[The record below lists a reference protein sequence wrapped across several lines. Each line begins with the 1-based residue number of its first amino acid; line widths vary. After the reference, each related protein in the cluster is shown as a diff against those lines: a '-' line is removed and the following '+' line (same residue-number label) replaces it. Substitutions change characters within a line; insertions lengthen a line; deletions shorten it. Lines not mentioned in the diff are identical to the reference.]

1 MAGVW
6 AIAVGTVVVHLAT
19 GWRYGFDRDELM
31 ALEDARHL
39 AWGYV
44 QYPPMTALFG
54 WMALKLFGTSLA
66 GFRFFAAVAQAV
78 ALVLTG
84 MMAKEICKAVAS
96 KDKKT
101 QHPGSKNKP
110 GAPGATRMRHPQDS
124 TSGEWAAVVA
134 AGAGV
139 PFCLGAGALMQ
150 YISFDYLCWVVVA
163 FGMVKVLTPVATE
176 DKKTQD
182 PGAKR
187 GPGTGRGGPQKAVPA
202 RALVSR
208 SGEKWWVVVGLGI
221 GLGVLAKYTMA
232 FLAVGV
238 AMGVLSTEA
247 RGFLRSAWLW
257 IGVLLSLVLA
267 LPNFLWQWQRGFPS
281 VQFLRFL
288 HTRDMSLGLT
298 DWFLPGQVEL
308 TLLAFPLALAGL
320 WFYFADE
327 DGAPWRAVGWMY
339 IAPLALLLIMRGRDY
354 YLAPAY
360 PMLYAAGAVWMERRW
375 SAFAKAT
382 AGQRVARG
390 AWREN
395 GRGEIGNSGP
405 GEKGGTVEKWN
416 SRTGKAA
423 RWMRRWLPAILVAD
437 AVVAGCV
444 ALPIMPVNSGW
455 WRLAAKV
462 DTVLPEEIGWPELVE
477 TVANIRDGLPQK
489 DRARLGILAANYGE
503 VGALNL
509 FGEKYGLPRAI
520 SGVNSSWERGYGNP
534 PPETVI
540 VLGFKKE
547 FLEQNF
553 SSCEL
558 AGHAWNRYGVANE
571 ETIEDPDIF
580 VCRGLKERWEE
591 FWPKV
596 KLFAKGGSRSETAL
610 FVLAAPCRINNEA
623 GLCGLGGCGTGRPA
637 VELGKADRQRICN
650 ICKGLSLILS
660 LLDDV

>member
-1 MAGVW
+1 MAGAW
-6 AIAVGTVVVHLAT
+6 AIAVGTVVVHVAT
-19 GWRYGFDRDELM
+19 GWRYGFNRDELM

-44 QYPPMTALFG
+44 QYPPMTAFFG
-54 WMALKLFGTSLA
+54 WIALKLFGTSLV
-66 GFRFFAAVAQAV
+66 GFRFFAAVAQAA

-84 MMAKEICKAVAS
+84 MMARKIAKAVPS

-101 QHPGSKNKP
+101 QDPGSTNEP
-110 GAPGATRMRHPQDS
+110 GAPGAERMAHPQDS

-163 FGMVKVLTPVATE
+163 YGMVRVLTPAARE
-176 DKKTQD
+176 DKKPQD
-182 PGAKR
+182 PGSKGELRA
-187 GPGTGRGGPQKAVPA
+187 PSGRPREAVPT
-202 RALVSR
+202 RAVVSR
-208 SGEKWWVVVGLGI
+208 SGETWWVAIGSGI
-221 GLGVLAKYTMA
+221 GLGMLAKYTMA

-238 AMGVLSTEA
+238 VVGVLSTEA
-247 RGFLRSAWLW
+247 RRFLRSGWLW
-257 IGVLLSLVLA
+257 LGVLLSLVVM
-267 LPNFLWQWQRGFPS
+267 LPNFLWQWRRGFPS
-281 VQFLRFL
+281 VEFLRFL

-327 DGAPWRAVGWMY
+327 QGGPWRAVGWMY
-339 IAPLALLLIMRGRDY
+339 IAPLALLVIMRGRDY

-360 PMLYAAGAVWMERRW
+360 PMLYAAGAVWIEERSKEVTKQGRKEKTRTEDRKW
-375 SAFAKAT
+375 KI
-382 AGQRVARG
+382 
-390 AWREN
+390 EN
-395 GRGEIGNSGP
+395 GTDEIRNLKLELREERSGP
-405 GEKGGTVEKWN
+405 ALSERTEERMGQAAGSAGAVERWN
-416 SRTGKAA
+416 SRTVQAA
-423 RWMRRWLPAILVAD
+423 RWMRRWLPAVLVAD

-489 DRARLGILAANYGE
+489 DHARLGILAANYGE

-571 ETIEDPDIF
+571 ETIEDPDVF

-596 KLFAKGGSRSETAL
+596 KLFA
-610 FVLAAPCRINNEA
+610 
-623 GLCGLGGCGTGRPA
+623 
-637 VELGKADRQRICN
+637 
-650 ICKGLSLILS
+650 
-660 LLDDV
+660 